1 MIREGCWNEK
11 CPKSQTRPQKNM
23 IQGDCCCENVHNVK
37 LLGSVRYRSCKLW
50 NICTFL
56 YFLKLLGSV
65 RSRSCKLWNISYFAE
80 KMTKMCTMPRM
91 HLSPWGKW
99 KLQIH
104 VRTRKYNLRKKQYAL
119 KRNIIW
125 NSPHLPEFEWSFYH
139 FTLECHSSHSTD
151 TVINSKWQLM
161 NKHYV

>member
-1 MIREGCWNEK
+1 MERLVFFFVFWIFLYF
-11 CPKSQTRPQKNM
+11 
-23 IQGDCCCENVHNVK
+23 VK
-37 LLGSVRYRSCKLW
+37 LLGSVRC
-50 NICTFL
+50 
-56 YFLKLLGSV
+56 
-65 RSRSCKLWNISYFAE
+65 RSCKLWNISYFAE

-125 NSPHLPEFEWSFYH
+125 NSPHLPEFEWSFDH
-139 FTLECHSSHSTD
+139 FVLQYHSTD
-151 TVINSKWQLM
+151 IVTNSRWQLM
-161 NKHYV
+161 NKHELVVELELGLVLELVLLFVRLCACT